1 MNIGWDVILAV
12 FTSFLHIVGYIVYN
26 YQVMKGSS
34 KPNTATWFLWSLI
47 TILNF
52 TSYNIASGDW
62 VKSLLPTI
70 SALMVIMTFLL
81 TLLRGKFSKLNK
93 FDNLA
98 LVAGLISV
106 LVWWQFNSAVYANL
120 ILQAAILI
128 GFVPTYLGVFR
139 NPKNEKPLPWLIWSI
154 VYVLG
159 TLIVLLRWN
168 GQYIDII
175 YPLVTGLMAHGGMA
189 LLSLRKK

>member
-1 MNIGWDVILAV
+1 MKLDIVLAI
-12 FTSFLHIVGYIVYN
+12 FTSFLHIIGYIVYN
-26 YQVMKGSS
+26 YQVMRGSS

-70 SALMVIMTFLL
+70 GALMVITTFLL
-81 TLLRGKFSKLNK
+81 ILFRGKFSKLNK

-120 ILQAAILI
+120 ILQIAILI
-128 GFVPTYLGVFR
+128 GFVPTYLGVLR
-139 NPKNEKPLPWLIWSI
+139 NPKNEKPLPWLIWSA

-159 TLIVLLRWN
+159 TIIVLLRWN

-175 YPLVTGLMAHGGMA
+175 YPLVTGLMAHSGVA